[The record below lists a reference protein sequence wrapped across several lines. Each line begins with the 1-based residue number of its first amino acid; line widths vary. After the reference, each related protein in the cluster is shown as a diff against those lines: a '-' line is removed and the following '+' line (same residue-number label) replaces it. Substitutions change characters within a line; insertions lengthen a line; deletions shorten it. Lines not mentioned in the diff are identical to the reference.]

1 MRKKG
6 LSEIQVKAVMILY
19 EGAETNV
26 RIGSGLLQEFFVKVG
41 VHQGPVLSPLLFA
54 MMADEVT

>member
-1 MRKKG
+1 M
-6 LSEIQVKAVMILY
+6 SEIHVKAVMILY
-19 EGAETNV
+19 EGAETKV
-26 RIGSGLLQEFFVKVG
+26 RIGSGLLEKIFVKVG